1 MAGFRFSPAPNRA
14 HEIAWQPW
22 SREAFA
28 QAQAEGKPV
37 LLSISA
43 VWCYWCHVMD
53 ETSYSD
59 PDVQRVLAGDFI
71 AIRADN
77 DHRPD
82 LNARY
87 NVGGWPTTAFL
98 TGHGGLI
105 GGATYLPPDQFLSM
119 LAELREAYR
128 EDRPQL
134 YDQARERLRQYRDR
148 IARLSAGPEA
158 GPWIVDRVSRRIAG
172 AYDAINGGFGLEPK
186 FPNPPILQF
195 VAHLYRTT
203 GENFYGEM
211 LRKTLDAMCAG
222 PLFDAEDG
230 GFFRNAGGED
240 WSDPQMEKLLEDNVT
255 LARVYLDAAAL
266 LDHEPY
272 RQAASRTIEYLL
284 DHLYDGPVKGF
295 RGSQGAH
302 SGYFALP
309 PSVRQSAAPPPVD
322 PSCYVNSNAMAVSML
337 LEAAWKLQ
345 RPALMDKAL
354 ATLDTLIAAVDS
366 EGLTH
371 AYGDN
376 GPESESAFLT
386 DWAYLLTALVD
397 AHSYTR
403 RPMYLERARA
413 AAVELI
419 DRFFDENNGGFFD
432 IEADPDAIGHMRVRD
447 KPLPEN
453 AAAAIGLLKLHQAT
467 GDTDFHQ
474 VAATTLSAI
483 AETFQ
488 EYGEHSAPYGM
499 AVDLLNHPAVEVA
512 IEGLIDRPDTLALL
526 SAAARLPCP
535 NLVIKPSP
543 REDSEDAGHHPAL
556 AHVCLETLC
565 LPPVSDP
572 DSLAP
577 AVLDMLNGQT
587 GPFSASPFENI
598 FDRLPGP

>member
-1 MAGFRFSPAPNRA
+1 MAGFRFSPATNRA

-22 SREAFA
+22 GREAFA

-59 PDVQRVLAGDFI
+59 PDVQRVLADDFI
-71 AIRADN
+71 AIRTDN

-119 LAELREAYR
+119 LAELRQAYR

-134 YDQARERLRQYRDR
+134 YDQARDRLRQYRDR
-148 IARLSAGPEA
+148 IARLSAGLET

-186 FPNPPILQF
+186 FPNPPILRF

-211 LRKTLDAMCAG
+211 LRKTLDAMCYG
-222 PLFDAEDG
+222 SLFDTVDG
-230 GFFRNAGGED
+230 GFFRNSGGED

-255 LARVYLDAAAL
+255 LARVCLDAAVL

-272 RQAASRTIEYLL
+272 RQAASRTIDYLL
-284 DHLYDGPVKGF
+284 DHLYDGSVKGF

-302 SGYFALP
+302 SDYFALP
-309 PSVRQSAAPPPVD
+309 PSARLSAAPPPVD
-322 PSCYVNSNAMAVSML
+322 PSCYVNGNAMAVSML
-337 LEAAWKLQ
+337 LDAAWKLQ
-345 RPALMDKAL
+345 RPALVDIAL
-354 ATLDTLIAAVDS
+354 ATLDTIIAEVDS
-366 EGLTH
+366 GGLPH

-376 GPESESAFLT
+376 GPESETAFLT
-386 DWAYLLTALVD
+386 DWARLLTALVD

-403 RPMYLERARA
+403 RPVYLEQARA

-467 GDTDFHQ
+467 GDSDFHQ
-474 VAATTLSAI
+474 VAATTLSAF

-488 EYGEHSAPYGM
+488 EYGEHSAPYGL
-499 AVDLLNHPAVEVA
+499 AVDLLNSPPVEVA
-512 IEGLIDRPDTLALL
+512 IEGLIERPDTLALL

-543 REDSEDAGHHPAL
+543 PEAEAGRDGA
-556 AHVCLETLC
+556 A
-565 LPPVSDP
+565 
-572 DSLAP
+572 A
-577 AVLDMLNGQT
+577 
-587 GPFSASPFENI
+587 F
-598 FDRLPGP
+598 PGPGRTAAPPAPGPRMPRNPVPAAGQ